1 MSTIGDWLVQNLGR
15 ERKPGEPSMIA
26 PASVQAAYQSSQ
38 RTGAPP
44 PEAVPLPNTGDAAY
58 LQPETQPV
66 DKPQFQQT
74 ASQEEKRT
82 QQPVTQQV
90 VFPEDKWRSEVE
102 NVNKKREQAL
112 AMIRELAIGTK
123 EGDPEI
129 KAYYEILNQ
138 KFPKPKE
145 DFNEVKPM
153 VKQLATKALE
163 DDMKRSTIA
172 NMLSS
177 QLALLDS
184 KKPEGMSQ
192 GKWEAQLVR
201 ELSGPFLSVTNGI
214 MGTTNAVS
222 EAEGSRLIGGASSK
236 YFALKN
242 LNEKGLKINE
252 SNINFYKK
260 TLVDAMHSMQSSS
273 NQTFNK
279 LAMQS
284 SPEFAS
290 DALGGNILEP
300 YIGKLPE
307 EVGAAIPVTHRISR
321 KNPVTPSRTAPEA
334 RAVRSRVIGPGGKF
348 VDLP

>member
-1 MSTIGDWLVQNLGR
+1 MSTISDWLVQNLGR
-15 ERKPGEPSMIA
+15 ERKPGEPSIVA

-66 DKPQFQQT
+66 DKPQMQDAMPQPAQQT
-74 ASQEEKRT
+74 TE
-82 QQPVTQQV
+82 QV
-90 VFPEDKWRSEVE
+90 VFPEDKWREE
-102 NVNKKREQAL
+102 TAAIRDKRSQGL
-112 AMIRELAIGTK
+112 GMIGQMAVGRK
-123 EGDPEI
+123 EGDPLI
-129 KAYYEILNQ
+129 KSMHDQLESWY
-138 KFPKPKE
+138 PKPKE
-145 DFNEVKPM
+145 NFSEAEPE
-153 VKQLATKALE
+153 VKQLATKVLE
-163 DDMKRSTIA
+163 DDIKRSTIA
-172 NMLSS
+172 QMLSS
-177 QLALLDS
+177 QLALIDG

-260 TLVDAMHSMQSSS
+260 TLIDAMHSMQSAS
-273 NQTFNK
+273 NQSFNR
-279 LAMQS
+279 LAKVS
-284 SPEFAS
+284 SPEFATK
-290 DALGGNILEP
+290 AMGGNILEP
-300 YIGKLPE
+300 YVGKLPK
-307 EVGAAIPVTHRISR
+307 EVGTDIPMTFRISR
-321 KNPVTPSRTAPEA
+321 EKPVTPSRTAPEA
-334 RAVRSRVIGPGGKF
+334 RAVRSRVLGPGGKF